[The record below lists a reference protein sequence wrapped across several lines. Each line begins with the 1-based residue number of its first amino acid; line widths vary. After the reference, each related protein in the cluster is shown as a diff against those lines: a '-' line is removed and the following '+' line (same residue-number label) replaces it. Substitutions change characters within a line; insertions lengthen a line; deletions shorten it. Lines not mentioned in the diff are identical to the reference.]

1 MSEDELALFD
11 LLFKDSISKK
21 DRERLKQASQGLLS
35 SLRGLLAP
43 MPGWLQNAT
52 TQAEVRIFILD
63 RLYESLPRPPFTG
76 RRDRGHRV
84 AGLRLCLAEKRQRGG
99 SSGRLGVC
107 AAENGATIAGEIGR
121 RKDLM
126 STTFRRYAPDQSL
139 LLPPDVRAW
148 LPEGHLAHHVS
159 DLVDGLDL
167 TAFYAAY
174 AGDGRRNAPYEPRM
188 MVKVLL
194 YAYATGVFSSR
205 GIARRLEED
214 VAFRVLAAG
223 NFPQHRT
230 VCEFRRRHLEDFKA
244 LFVEVVRLA
253 RELGLARFG
262 KLSIDGTKV
271 RANASKHKAMSYGR
285 MQEEERR
292 LAGEID
298 ALVRAAR
305 DADAAEDERF
315 GPDARG
321 DELPSELRRRED
333 RLAAIRAAK
342 ERLEA
347 AQRAADDA
355 GGRQPGQAR
364 NPEGRTAVQ
373 AGVWRGGREGT
384 EQLHG
389 PGERDH
395 EDEQRRVPAVLQ
407 RQVAVDGEHQL
418 VVATEVTA
426 NASDQG
432 GLPLLLDE
440 VAETVG
446 EQPDTV
452 LADAGY
458 SNERDLVNLETRGV
472 DGYVSLGRE
481 GKTARPRDPGQ
492 YPATES
498 HGREA
503 VEAGGSCGIRR
514 TQVAVG
520 GSARLDQTRAGIPA
534 LQPAGAGEGARRVGL
549 GVPGVER
556 QAPARPDRGVTRGN
570 EARDGDGSARITV
583 SGGPRGPSTPD
594 LAICRGT
601 TSSGDRRSCS
611 DTISQSMGRRPT
623 SRRGISCGADS

>member
-1 MSEDELALFD
+1 
-11 LLFKDSISKK
+11 
-21 DRERLKQASQGLLS
+21 
-35 SLRGLLAP
+35 
-43 MPGWLQNAT
+43 
-52 TQAEVRIFILD
+52 
-63 RLYESLPRPPFTG
+63 
-76 RRDRGHRV
+76 
-84 AGLRLCLAEKRQRGG
+84 
-99 SSGRLGVC
+99 
-107 AAENGATIAGEIGR
+107 
-121 RKDLM
+121 M

-253 RELGLARFG
+253 RELGLASFG

-347 AQRAADDA
+347 ARWAADDA
-355 GGRQPGQAR
+355 GGRQPGQDR
-364 NPEGRTAVQ
+364 NLK
-373 AGVWRGGREGT
+373 GGRPYKRGY
-384 EQLHG
+384 
-389 PGERDH
+389 GEP
-395 EDEQRRVPAVLQ
+395 DEKAQSNFTDPESGIMKTSNDGFQQCYNA
-407 RQVAVDGEHQL
+407 QVAVDGEHQL

-492 YPATES
+492 YPATNRMAEKLS
-498 HGREA
+498 K
-503 VEAGGSCGIRR
+503 
-514 TQVAVG
+514 
-520 GSARLDQTRAGIPA
+520 
-534 LQPAGAGEGARRVGL
+534 PAGRAAYAERKWLSEAPHGWIKHVLGFRRFSLRGLAKVRGEW
-549 GVPGVER
+549 
-556 QAPARPDRGVTRGN
+556 
-570 EARDGDGSARITV
+570 
-583 SGGPRGPSTPD
+583 D
-594 LAICRGT
+594 LVCLALNAKRLHALI
-601 TSSGDRRSCS
+601 
-611 DTISQSMGRRPT
+611 
-623 SRRGISCGADS
+623 AA